1 MLSKILDVIRGL
13 LDWWKQYKAE
23 KSGETVG
30 DIVRRHNE
38 RLLRQKD
45 RLDESKSRPTG
56 QGTLPPSTKES

>member
-13 LDWWKQYKAE
+13 LDWFKQYKAE
-23 KSGETVG
+23 KSAETVG

-45 RLDESKSRPTG
+45 RLDESQSIPTDKG
-56 QGTLPPSTKES
+56 PMPPSTKEP